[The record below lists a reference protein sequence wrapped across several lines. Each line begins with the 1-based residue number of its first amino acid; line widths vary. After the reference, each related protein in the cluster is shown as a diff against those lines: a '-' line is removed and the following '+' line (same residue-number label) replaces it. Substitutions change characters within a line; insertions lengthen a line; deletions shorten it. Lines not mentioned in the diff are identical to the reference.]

1 MLENVFIPVWYISIY
16 SFDEVMNIWY
26 PKPVYPGSSQSWKIY
41 HLKWFFMMY
50 QKMLHGTECSIF
62 VYSVAPFTLL
72 EGKWSVAGI
81 PRYYAKYFS
90 SWNYTRII
98 SCFSDFRVVSRTIS
112 CGISESPL
120 HLISLSWKL
129 GVFMLTWS
137 FHENLKL
144 SRKLEA
150 FMKTWSLYGNLE
162 FSWKLEAFME
172 SWSFWANS
180 VFDGANLRFEEEWS
194 NKNGFINSRS
204 VRL

>member
-1 MLENVFIPVWYISIY
+1 MFFIPVWYISIY

-98 SCFSDFRVVSRTIS
+98 SRFSDFRVVSRTVL
-112 CGISESPL
+112 PTPKPVYRD
-120 HLISLSWKL
+120 HQP
-129 GVFMLTWS
+129 WS
-137 FHENLKL
+137 FHGNFEL
-144 SRKLEA
+144 SWKLEA
-150 FMKTWSLYGNLE
+150 FMKTWCFHGN
-162 FSWKLEAFME
+162 F
-172 SWSFWANS
+172 
-180 VFDGANLRFEEEWS
+180 
-194 NKNGFINSRS
+194 
-204 VRL
+204 